1 MAKIGDLV
9 KYYREQAGI
18 SQNALARKI
27 GVNPAYI
34 NRLEK
39 WSMGANNREL
49 IEQVAAALSLPALEG
64 DRLLA
69 TAGHLPA
76 AFSKLGPGD
85 ETLLIVAD
93 ILSDESIPD
102 KDKEAFRLHV
112 RLASKPW
119 RSVEL

>member
-1 MAKIGDLV
+1 MPSLSDSIKR
-9 KYYREQAGI
+9 YRERASV

-39 WSMGANNREL
+39 WGKGTHNRNL
-49 IEQVAAALSLPALEG
+49 IENVAAALNLSSFES
-64 DRLLA
+64 DQLLA
-69 TAGHLPA
+69 EAGHLPNA
-76 AFSKLGPGD
+76 LSKLGSGD

-112 RLASKPW
+112 KLASKPW
-119 RSVEL
+119 RTVEI